1 MERRGSGPRVPE
13 SAPSWARMRGRT
25 GESGKGAAAK
35 PPLQGRYQPYPVR
48 RVQRYR
54 DSYPVASMALLRDK
68 SRKPGKAPL
77 PPPSAVKQSIWRSR
91 RRREKRPAG
100 PGPPT
105 RGLFTFAPLLRVR
118 HARSVGARAADPR
131 CRHCPGR
138 ASGDRPGRRPHA
150 GHQQRDG
157 LARETA
163 KPAVRHGAATWA
175 PAWRGHPTSARH
187 ARVRDRGRG
196 QCFYESWSQSPDM

>member
-1 MERRGSGPRVPE
+1 MRN
-13 SAPSWARMRGRT
+13 SAQPARPNLT
-25 GESGKGAAAK
+25 TFS
-35 PPLQGRYQPYPVR
+35 
-48 RVQRYR
+48 
-54 DSYPVASMALLRDK
+54 VALR
-68 SRKPGKAPL
+68 
-77 PPPSAVKQSIWRSR
+77 PSATARV
-91 RRREKRPAG
+91 
-100 PGPPT
+100 
-105 RGLFTFAPLLRVR
+105 GLN
-118 HARSVGARAADPR
+118 
-131 CRHCPGR
+131 
-138 ASGDRPGRRPHA
+138 A

>member
-1 MERRGSGPRVPE
+1 MRAKGGR
-13 SAPSWARMRGRT
+13 SAPQIELLQALVLSLGSWCTRRSPT
-25 GESGKGAAAK
+25 S
-35 PPLQGRYQPYPVR
+35 PPVR
-48 RVQRYR
+48 PRGCAYDPAAGAHHAWAEGAHEHGAR
-54 DSYPVASMALLRDK
+54 
-68 SRKPGKAPL
+68 
-77 PPPSAVKQSIWRSR
+77 
-91 RRREKRPAG
+91 AG
-100 PGPPT
+100 PFP
-105 RGLFTFAPLLRVR
+105 FAPPQALRVR

-175 PAWRGHPTSARH
+175 SAWRGHPTSARH

-196 QCFYESWSQSPDM
+196 QCFYESWSQRPDM